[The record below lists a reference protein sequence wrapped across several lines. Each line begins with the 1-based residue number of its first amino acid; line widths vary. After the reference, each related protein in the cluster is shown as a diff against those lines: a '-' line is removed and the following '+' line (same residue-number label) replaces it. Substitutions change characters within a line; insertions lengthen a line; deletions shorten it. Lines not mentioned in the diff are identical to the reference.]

1 MKNHKQ
7 KQHLQG
13 SELLDNSPSHL
24 LHKVLQIA
32 LDIYN
37 EETGDSGLTQRQ
49 YALLLAADTPEG
61 LTQTDLVRIT
71 GIDRSTLADMV
82 TRLTAKGLLARERS
96 STDARANL
104 VTLSDEGRQA
114 LDAIKPKVTA
124 ADARILG
131 LLSPPKR
138 ESFLKLLHRLTTPRD
153 AGSDQHTEAHKKG
166 KKDGKKKKGK
176 KGGKKAKAALPFP
189 KEVTLAEPEAPQAPE
204 NTEPQA

>member
-13 SELLDNSPSHL
+13 SELLEHSPSHL
-24 LHKVLQIA
+24 LHRVLQVA

-61 LTQTDLVRIT
+61 QTQTDLVRIT
-71 GIDRSTLADMV
+71 SIDRSTLADMV
-82 TRLTAKGLLARERS
+82 TRLTTKGLLSRERS

-104 VTLSDEGRQA
+104 VTLSDEGRLA
-114 LDAIKPKVTA
+114 LEAIRPKVTA
-124 ADARILG
+124 ADERILS

-138 ESFLKLLHRLTTPRD
+138 ESFLKLLLRITTARD
-153 AGSDQHTEAHKKG
+153 AGPDPQPATDKKS

-176 KGGKKAKAALPFP
+176 KGSKKQKTPLPFP
-189 KEVTLAEPEAPQAPE
+189 EEVTEVTPAETPEA
-204 NTEPQA
+204 